1 MNKNLFKIL
10 IDHDLINTQTI
21 VCVQVK
27 VRYWNNMSG
36 DSVSNINWS
45 PKVKAENIQQI
56 EGMTPE
62 RFASSYNIKPDGTVK
77 SYKKRGRKPKHA
89 LTNISV

>member
-21 VCVQVK
+21 VCVRVK
-27 VRYWNNMSG
+27 VRYWNDLSG
-36 DSVSNINWS
+36 IERGNIKWS
-45 PKVKAENIQQI
+45 PKVQAENIQQI

-62 RFASSYNIKPDGTVK
+62 RFASSYNINPDGTIK
-77 SYKKRGRKPKHA
+77 IYKKRGRKPKHV

>member
-27 VRYWNNMSG
+27 VRYWNDLSG
-36 DSVSNINWS
+36 IERGNIKWS
-45 PKVKAENIQQI
+45 PKVKAEDIQQI

-62 RFASSYNIKPDGTVK
+62 RFARSYNINPDGTIK
-77 SYKKRGRKPKHA
+77 IYKKRGRKPKHV